1 MVNMVWG
8 TNSNFHNYI
17 ICDILF
23 QISYGQPDSVLD
35 LAIDENLLPED
46 FRSWRQPYFMVW
58 DIETLENAPSN
69 VFSHGLEIN
78 ANLNFA
84 SVASSTNLPGLSDVF
99 IMRESSDAASG
110 QQAVNK
116 WLDTLFEWE
125 KVFYAQIPDEI
136 KEAYSDLSDI
146 EDDKFSKQKTKK
158 QRLKNCL
165 KNIMTM
171 PCFGY
176 NSGRNHTEWSNF
188 TLLSREIRFES
199 FGASYLWICSGSWC
213 DCIMCQKGY
222 KLSQHDTG
230 QKW

>member
-58 DIETLENAPSN
+58 DIETLENAQSN

-84 SVASSTNLPGLSDVF
+84 SVACSTNLPGLNDVF
-99 IMRESSDAASG
+99 IMRESSHAASG
-110 QQAVNK
+110 QQAVDE

-125 KVFYAQIPDEI
+125 NVFHAQIPDEI
-136 KEAYSDLSDI
+136 KEAYNELSGI

-165 KNIMTM
+165 KNLMTM

-176 NSGRNHTEWSNF
+176 NSGMSHFVWSIF
-188 TLLSREIRFES
+188 KLFSRQIRFES
-199 FGASYLWICSGSWC
+199 SCTSYIFIFQEERC
-213 DCIMCQKGY
+213 DCVMCEKGY
-222 KLSQHDTG
+222 
-230 QKW
+230 